1 MKTYHDIAT
10 DGGSGVAEQVA
21 AQEESLRDRLSDV
34 DHIVAV
40 MSGKGGVG
48 KSMTTVLLA
57 TALAQKGLAVGIVDA
72 DINGASQVKMTG
84 VKRSVETS
92 VDGILPMKTAAG
104 VEVMSIDLF
113 LDEGSAVRWNTVTK
127 KSTFTWRGMVEVAA
141 IREMLADTAWSS
153 LDVLFIDLP
162 PGTDKLPNLLDLVP
176 SLSASIVVSIPS
188 EVSSYV
194 VRKSVSIAREAFG
207 ERPILLVE
215 NMTHFVC
222 PTCDDVHEL
231 FRSTGDRRPSEVLDL
246 ECIGSLPFDPVLS
259 QTIDHG
265 RTFDTTVEGS
275 PTASAIRQMA
285 ETLQSHLYATSLS

>member
-84 VKRSVETS
+84 VERSVETG
-92 VDGILPMKTAAG
+92 VAGILPMKTAAG

-113 LDEGSAVRWNTVTK
+113 LDEGSAVRWNAVTE

-215 NMTHFVC
+215 NMIHFVC

-231 FRSTGDRRPSEVLDL
+231 FRSAGDRRPSEVLDL

-265 RTFDTTVEGS
+265 QTFDTTVEGS

-285 ETLQSHLYATSLS
+285 ETLQSHLYATALS